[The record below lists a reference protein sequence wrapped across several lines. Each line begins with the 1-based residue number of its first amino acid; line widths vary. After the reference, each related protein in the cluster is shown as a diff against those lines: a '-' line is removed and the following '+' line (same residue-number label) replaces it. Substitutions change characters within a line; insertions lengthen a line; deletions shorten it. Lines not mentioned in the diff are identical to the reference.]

1 MSAPADDPLAQ
12 EHAQLR
18 ADARQQRREFAGSVE
33 GKFAKVM
40 WGAVSEYLQ
49 MRADGVAR
57 EDALKGLEDVV
68 RAHWPRG
75 RAREWKYL
83 CDDCRDTGWEYRR
96 CKPYAR
102 CQPKHDDWDSEREHD
117 YVVRCHCPKGH
128 IPTPIGGDDEL
139 VKVGRTKRRPTTSW
153 SRPGR

>member
-1 MSAPADDPLAQ
+1 
-12 EHAQLR
+12 
-18 ADARQQRREFAGSVE
+18 
-33 GKFAKVM
+33 
-40 WGAVSEYLQ
+40 
-49 MRADGVAR
+49 
-57 EDALKGLEDVV
+57 VV
-68 RAHWPRG
+68 RAHWPLG
-75 RAREWKYL
+75 RAGEWKYL